1 MNNKQDQLINMQ
13 ITQALQGNRIL
24 LDSTPWDR
32 GPALKFSIPFLRKQE
47 SSKKWFVI
55 RWISASA
62 GMGNGAFTGNSCLLL
77 LNIKVCVCPTR
88 H

>member
-1 MNNKQDQLINMQ
+1 MDNKQDQLINMQ

-47 SSKKWFVI
+47 SSK
-55 RWISASA
+55 
-62 GMGNGAFTGNSCLLL
+62 NGLLSVGFL
-77 LNIKVCVCPTR
+77 LPQEWETELSRGIHVFCY
-88 H
+88 